1 MFYLPTS
8 IFHFIEILIT
18 ATSLIVF
25 FHLAFYTLL
34 ALFGLKKPKKNYDIV
49 PDEKSFLF
57 VIPAHNEEKVI
68 DNCLKSV
75 EKLDYRSDLY
85 DAVVLADHCQDKT
98 ADVVKAHST
107 ISLFEN
113 QYEEGESR
121 GKPHVIGK
129 YFKMFES
136 IWKKY
141 DYIIFLDADNL
152 VSTNFLKEINSQFV
166 AYPEYTII
174 QGYLDT
180 KNVSESLMSRGYA
193 AAYFITNR
201 AIQFAKHRV
210 GWNTS
215 VGGTGFAIST
225 DYLVENGWT
234 PRSYTE
240 DFEIQVE
247 LSIQG
252 KQSTWNHFAKVYDEK
267 PNEFKASHVQRT
279 RWSQGHWLIAFSKLP
294 KQVAGLFKFQ
304 GFVSFLSRI
313 ETIIYSFSMLR
324 AVWLFF
330 LLVLILIDSRF
341 IKDFPYFFSSM
352 WFWLFFEICNYI
364 IIPIFYILQE
374 GKCYFSNYK
383 GFSFIKEFILL
394 WLGYFYS
401 TTMYYFAQIQGFF
414 TWFFPQNV
422 WKKTE
427 HSSSVSS
434 DSID

>member
-1 MFYLPTS
+1 MFNLPIN
-8 IFHFIEILIT
+8 IFHFIEIFIT

-34 ALFGLKKPKKNYDIV
+34 ALFGLKRPKKNYAIAA
-49 PDEKSFLF
+49 DEKRFLF
-57 VIPAHNEEKVI
+57 IIPAHNEEKVI
-68 DNCLKSV
+68 ANCLNSL
-75 EKLDYRSDLY
+75 EKMEYQNELY
-85 DAVVLADHCQDKT
+85 DTVVLADHCQDDT
-98 ADVVKAHST
+98 AQIVKNYPQVF
-107 ISLFEN
+107 LFEN
-113 QYEEGESR
+113 QYEDGESR

-129 YFKMFES
+129 YLKQFKEV
-136 IWKKY
+136 WKNY

-152 VSTNFLKEINSQFV
+152 VSINFLKEMNSQFI
-166 AYPEYTII
+166 AFPEYTII

-180 KNVSESLMSRGYA
+180 KNVSESIMSRGYA

-215 VGGTGFAIST
+215 VGGTGFALST
-225 DYLVENGWT
+225 EYLKENGWT

-252 KQSTWNHFAKVYDEK
+252 KKSTWNHFAKVYDEK

-279 RWSQGHWLIAFSKLP
+279 RWSQGHWLIAFTKLSQ
-294 KQVAGLFKFQ
+294 QVAGLFKSKD
-304 GFVSFLSRI
+304 VTSLLSRI
-313 ETIIYSFSMLR
+313 ETIVYSFSMLR

-330 LLVLILIDSRF
+330 LVVLILIDSRF
-341 IKDFPYFFSSM
+341 IKDFPYFFSTM

-364 IIPIFYILQE
+364 IIPIVYILQE
-374 GKCYFSNYK
+374 GRCYFNSYK
-383 GFSFIKEFILL
+383 GLNFIKEFALL
-394 WLGYFYS
+394 WIGYFYS

-427 HSSSVSS
+427 HSSRVTS